1 MHAMFI
7 DMYPT
12 LHEAF
17 TDLTKLKVAV
27 ADIASY
33 IISVVVWYVTLLKR
47 KRIADLL
54 KQAEEEKS
62 SSFEKFINYL
72 VILSCSVPVIISI
85 HLAINISTT
94 EESVLYTYDYDVSNE
109 WAIFT
114 LISVKSIIIYMVN
127 PTYINIVALFY
138 ISLCLRCKTRIQY
151 LNREI
156 EVCSPEDFTLRFQ
169 RNILRKRVKT
179 YNFLLK
185 IKDTFSLSIFF
196 IMIAHIA
203 MCSSIIGWLL
213 VKQWDKASY
222 YWKVETPYFA
232 ISSVLCVV
240 SFLWVAGSIP
250 VELSTFKETFY
261 QKTHQRLLYFNMR
274 DELFLKT
281 DLFQEP
287 EFEFSG
293 CEMVSFRRGTILTII
308 GTSFTYTMLVIDNK

>member
-1 MHAMFI
+1 MVCHFAQ
-7 DMYPT
+7 
-12 LHEAF
+12 
-17 TDLTKLKVAV
+17 
-27 ADIASY
+27 
-33 IISVVVWYVTLLKR
+33 R

-94 EESVLYTYDYDVSNE
+94 EESFLYTYDYDVSNE
-109 WAIFT
+109 WTIFT
-114 LISVKSIIIYMVN
+114 IISVKSIIIYMVN

-156 EVCSPEDFTLRFQ
+156 EVFSPEDFTLRFQ

-203 MCSSIIGWLL
+203 MCSSITGGFWLN
-213 VKQWDKASY
+213 SG
-222 YWKVETPYFA
+222 TR
-232 ISSVLCVV
+232 
-240 SFLWVAGSIP
+240 
-250 VELSTFKETFY
+250 
-261 QKTHQRLLYFNMR
+261 RL
-274 DELFLKT
+274 
-281 DLFQEP
+281 
-287 EFEFSG
+287 
-293 CEMVSFRRGTILTII
+293 II
-308 GTSFTYTMLVIDNK
+308 GK